1 MEFPS
6 NSQQPIRPSEGALK
20 PPEKSEKDRVLKV
33 VEDDVKVLRRK
44 KTVGDK
50 IKAMF
55 LEDGKKKFESYV
67 VDVLFPSARDMLF
80 DAATQALARAILGE
94 ERASQIKSST
104 ARTITS
110 RLVGNSARHI
120 EDYSRFSKISQ
131 RDSASRH
138 STLSRVARVHHDFEE
153 VILPSHNDAMRVI
166 ATMRDM
172 AERYNAV
179 TVGDL
184 YDMIGEESTF
194 ADEKYG
200 WLLEDLEDAR
210 PRSVRSGFLLDL
222 RKPEPLRIR

>member
-6 NSQQPIRPSEGALK
+6 NSQQPIRPSEGAAK
-20 PPEKSEKDRVLKV
+20 QPEKKTVLKV
-33 VEDDVKVLRRK
+33 VEDGTEVVRRK

-50 IKAMF
+50 IRSMF

-94 ERASQIKSST
+94 DRASQIKSST

-120 EDYSRFSKISQ
+120 DYDRFSKTTQ
-131 RDSASRH
+131 RESADRH
-138 STLSRVARVHHDFEE
+138 SPLSRIARVHHDFEE
-153 VILPSHNDAMRVI
+153 VILPSYSSAMKVIDAMRD
-166 ATMRDM
+166 A
-172 AERYNAV
+172 AARYNAV

-210 PRSVRSGFLLDL
+210 PKSVRSGYLLDM

>member
-6 NSQQPIRPSEGALK
+6 NSQQPIRPSEGAPK
-20 PPEKSEKDRVLKV
+20 PPEKKTVLKV
-33 VEDDVKVLRRK
+33 VDDGVEVVRRK

-50 IKAMF
+50 LKSMF
-55 LEDGKKKFESYV
+55 LEDGKKKFEAYV

-94 ERASQIKSST
+94 DRAASIKSST

-110 RLVGNSARHI
+110 RLVGNSPRHI
-120 EDYSRFSKISQ
+120 DYDRFSKRGSGIGS
-131 RDSASRH
+131 SG
-138 STLSRVARVHHDFEE
+138 LSRVARVHHDFEE

-166 ATMRDM
+166 ATMKDM